1 MAKYMKF
8 DEDARK
14 LMLQGVEKVA
24 NVVKVTL
31 GPKGRNVVLQQEVGP
46 PLIVNDGATI
56 TKDLKLENPFENI
69 GAQLLIQVAT
79 KTNVVA
85 GDGTTTSIVLAE
97 AMIKEGLKNITA
109 GANPVY
115 VRKGIERALTV
126 ATTKLQK
133 LSREVQ
139 SKALIAQ
146 IATISSGNSE
156 IGEIIAEAM
165 EHVGKDG
172 VITLEKSH
180 GFTTE
185 LKVTEGTQVNTG
197 YSSTRMVTDE
207 RKMEAILKN
216 PYILITDYSIDELQ
230 EVLPVIEYTNEKNKP
245 LLIIAKSISEKAVG
259 SIIFNKIKGNLDVTT
274 IKAPGFGQRQK
285 AMLEDLAIL
294 TGGQVITKDIGLDLK
309 SMSMESLGHAEKIV
323 VSKNNTVIIGSGGK
337 KSDIESHVNSIYEQ
351 HNNSSMNPEDQKYLR
366 ERLSKLANGI
376 ATIQVG
382 AYTDAALQDQML
394 RIQDALSSTHA
405 AVEEGIVPGGGV
417 AYLNVYKKVIKL
429 LDTTSGDEQV
439 GVKLFLRALEEPV
452 RQISLNAGYFNSSV
466 IVEHLKTVVDGVG
479 FDALNGEW
487 VDMWEQG
494 IVDPAKV
501 TRTALQNAASVAA
514 MFITT
519 EASIV
524 IKPGDEDMYSDDL
537 SDMIHHH

>member
-1 MAKYMKF
+1 M
-8 DEDARK
+8 
-14 LMLQGVEKVA
+14 
-24 NVVKVTL
+24 
-31 GPKGRNVVLQQEVGP
+31 
-46 PLIVNDGATI
+46 
-56 TKDLKLENPFENI
+56 
-69 GAQLLIQVAT
+69 
-79 KTNVVA
+79 
-85 GDGTTTSIVLAE
+85 
-97 AMIKEGLKNITA
+97 
-109 GANPVY
+109 
-115 VRKGIERALTV
+115 
-126 ATTKLQK
+126 
-133 LSREVQ
+133 
-139 SKALIAQ
+139 
-146 IATISSGNSE
+146 
-156 IGEIIAEAM
+156 
-165 EHVGKDG
+165 
-172 VITLEKSH
+172 
-180 GFTTE
+180 
-185 LKVTEGTQVNTG
+185 
-197 YSSTRMVTDE
+197 
-207 RKMEAILKN
+207 
-216 PYILITDYSIDELQ
+216 
-230 EVLPVIEYTNEKNKP
+230 
-245 LLIIAKSISEKAVG
+245 
-259 SIIFNKIKGNLDVTT
+259 
-274 IKAPGFGQRQK
+274 
-285 AMLEDLAIL
+285 
-294 TGGQVITKDIGLDLK
+294 
-309 SMSMESLGHAEKIV
+309 
-323 VSKNNTVIIGSGGK
+323 
-337 KSDIESHVNSIYEQ
+337 
-351 HNNSSMNPEDQKYLR
+351 
-366 ERLSKLANGI
+366 SKLANGI

-452 RQISLNAGYFNSSV
+452 RQISLNAGYYNSSV

>member
-139 SKALIAQ
+139 GKALIAQ

-294 TGGQVITKDIGLDLK
+294 TGGQVITNDIGLDLK

-452 RQISLNAGYFNSSV
+452 RQISLNAGYYNSSV